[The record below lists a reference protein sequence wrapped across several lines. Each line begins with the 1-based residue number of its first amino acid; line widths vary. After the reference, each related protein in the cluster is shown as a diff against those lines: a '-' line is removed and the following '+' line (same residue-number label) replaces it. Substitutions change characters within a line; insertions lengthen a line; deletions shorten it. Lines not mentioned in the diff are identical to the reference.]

1 MSANLGFEKIN
12 GMIPYKRQ
20 DENRSSDKAL
30 PKRKR
35 GDSDRYEDD
44 SGDEGEEA
52 TKSKTETIP
61 PRLRRGGGAHN
72 RVFWPVGKRDWVVA
86 DKRE

>member
-61 PRLRRGGGAHN
+61 PRLRRGGG
-72 RVFWPVGKRDWVVA
+72 GS
-86 DKRE
+86 